1 MQIKNKTMAIVITM
15 ILVTSMAISIG
26 SITQPAKAAVIN
38 GVNYDQQTTDLINAG
53 MTWAGMPYNIS
64 SYPNRLLLWTRFAD
78 HIPTWTFGIASPN
91 PVGVGQTFNLIVMNP
106 QVPPNALL
114 GNNIRYQFHVV
125 VTRPDGTNE
134 TLPLPTQTGGDV
146 NSGQGGAQNG
156 VFISDST
163 GSTYTAITPDQIGN
177 YSITVYFHEL
187 QYLWY
192 TNPGNSTGGDNNYYG
207 TTFKASSQTITVNVQ
222 QEPVNINGLPII
234 QSMPTEYWTRPIEG
248 QNDQWFTVS
257 SNWLSGSH
265 DRDNGGGENRYQADG
280 IAPNSPHILWT
291 RPTEDNGVVG
301 GEIGR
306 TDVGNVFNA
315 GSQYQPRWTNQV
327 IMYGR
332 LYYSP
337 NALGSGSS
345 SYMDCVDLKTGELLW
360 ERNTGA
366 DQANTGGLG
375 VSTTANM
382 FQFGYYYSQDDPN
395 QHGIQNPG
403 WLFSSNYA
411 IGYQPERGFPWL
423 NITNV
428 PVSQNNPYQNT
439 FEANQPNGENLRF
452 VMTNK
457 GSNVYDLSQWNSSK
471 VIPMLASGGNPTGNM
486 IRANI
491 PITPTR
497 PTTTLPSGYTWYWS
511 GSAWTNVTT
520 ASLTGLNNG
529 VSTAFDRNTTMTATF
544 STSPTIRA
552 VHAND
557 YIWGTN
563 GSWPTG
569 TSGPSYYYPSEVT
582 TWAISIQAATFGQLL
597 YMKNLDIDDEATNQ
611 NIMFERATGAEE
623 RFVTIVVPSCK
634 FQIYDMTNGNL
645 VAETDAQSDFQAY
658 GYFTWPSLI
667 SATQTKMAYGIL
679 FTGGYTGAV
688 SAYSLTDGSLIWRN
702 VYPSGGEKIPNFVQM
717 IGLIADGKIYVGTHE
732 HSADTPL
739 YKGERIHAL
748 NATTGATIWDMS
760 GWAYPMTFATA
771 DGVMVYWNN
780 YDAQVYAI
788 GKGPTQMT
796 VTAPDLA
803 ATLGTSVTIK
813 GTITDISAGT
823 KQQEQAARFPNGV
836 PAVSDAAQA
845 QWMEYVYMQKGRPS
859 NTTGVPITISVVD
872 ANGNFR
878 DIGTT
883 SSNDGFFS
891 LNWKPDISGA
901 YTVYASFTGSE
912 SYYPSNAVTA
922 FSVDAAHP
930 TEAPT
935 ATPTESTA
943 DLYFVPAI
951 AGLFVAIIVVGL
963 LIILVLRKRA

>member
-1 MQIKNKTMAIVITM
+1 MQMKNKTMAIVITM

-26 SITQPAKAAVIN
+26 VNTPTAKAEVRN
-38 GVNYDQQTTDLINAG
+38 GINYDTQTTALIDAG
-53 MTWAGMPYNIS
+53 MYWAGMPYNIS

-78 HIPTWTFGIASPN
+78 QIPTWTFGIASPN
-91 PVGVGQTFNLIVMNP
+91 PVGVGQTFNVIVMNP
-106 QVPPNALL
+106 QVPPSALL
-114 GNNIRYQFHVV
+114 TNDVRYHFKVTVV
-125 VTRPDGTNE
+125 KPNGETE
-134 TLPLPTQTGGDV
+134 TLPPAGLTKG
-146 NSGQGGAQNG
+146 SIAQGGVANG
-156 VFISDST
+156 EFISDST
-163 GSTYTAITPDQIGN
+163 GSTYTAYTPDQVGN
-177 YSITVYFHEL
+177 YTITVFFQQL
-187 QYLWY
+187 RYLWY
-192 TNPGNSTGGDNNYYG
+192 TNPGNTTGGDNNYYG
-207 TTFKASSQTITVNVQ
+207 TVFKASNQTITVNVQ
-222 QEPVNINGLPII
+222 QESVSINGLPII
-234 QSMPTEYWTRPIEG
+234 QSIPTEYWTRPIEG
-248 QNDQWFTVS
+248 QNDQWYTVS

-301 GEIGR
+301 GELGR
-306 TDVGNVFNA
+306 TGVGNVFNA

-428 PVSQNNPYQNT
+428 PTSQNNPYQNT

-452 VMTNK
+452 VMTSK
-457 GSNVYDLSQWNSSK
+457 GSGVYDLSQWNSSK
-471 VIPMLASGGNPTGNM
+471 VIPMLTSGGNPTGNM

-497 PTTTLPSGYTWYWS
+497 PTTTSTNTSYTWYWS

-520 ASLTGLNNG
+520 ASITGINNG
-529 VSTAFDRNTTMTATF
+529 VNTAFDSNTTLTTTF
-544 STSPTIRA
+544 STSPTVRA

-582 TWAISIQAATFGQLL
+582 TWAISIQPATFGQLL
-597 YMKNLDIDDEATNQ
+597 YMKNLDIEDEATNQ

-623 RFVTIVVPSCK
+623 KFVAIKVPSCK
-634 FQIYDMTNGNL
+634 FLIYDMTNGNL
-645 VAETDAQSDFQAY
+645 IAETDAQSDFQAY

-667 SATQTKMAYGIL
+667 SATQTKMAYGML
-679 FTGGYTGAV
+679 YTGGYTGAV
-688 SAYSLTDGSLIWRN
+688 SAYSLADGSLIWRN
-702 VYPSGGEKIPNFVQM
+702 IYPSGGEKIPNFVQM
-717 IGLIADGKIYVGTHE
+717 IALIADGKIYVGTHE

-748 NATTGATIWDMS
+748 NATTGETIWDMS

-771 DGVMVYWNN
+771 DGVMVFWNN

-803 ATLGTSVTIK
+803 APLGTSVTIK

-823 KQQEQAARFPNGV
+823 KQHEQAARFPNGV

-878 DIGTT
+878 DIGSTT
-883 SSNDGFFS
+883 SSDGFFS

-912 SYYPSNAVTA
+912 SYYPTNAVTS
-922 FSVDAAHP
+922 FSVDAAQP
-930 TEAPT
+930 TVAPT
-935 ATPTESTA
+935 ATPPESAA

-963 LIILVLRKRA
+963 LIILILRKRA